1 MQFVPKLKHD
11 IEMFELYGNLHG
23 PDNVKNST
31 LRMMKSK
38 KDLEMKQG
46 KVNKKLLALS
56 QGKSVRNI
64 DTGGNN
70 SGRSSV
76 NTVASKSMNKRKS
89 VKDLNIAKDSLKSP
103 NSNNNASQPQSPKEV
118 EEEEED
124 KSFLVQLGKSMKNIT
139 EIMKNDN
146 DNNSKIPSS
155 SSTTTTPI
163 QSPRT
168 ISSKPVNS
176 KQLSTSK
183 SSKTLT
189 ESKSKMNIGNIN
201 DNNEDEKKENDENDG
216 DDGVLTPKQLKY
228 RKWLKKILWCI
239 ISISIYIHK
248 IVYIWICTTSL
259 FIPFFTVLFGTFT
272 CSTFYEEIEN
282 EDSNNSTIMYHKYK
296 GVKSAPKL
304 AVFIYIII

>member
-23 PDNVKNST
+23 PGNVKNST

-38 KDLEMKQG
+38 KDLEMKKG

-64 DTGGNN
+64 DTGSSN
-70 SGRSSV
+70 SGTSSV
-76 NTVASKSMNKRKS
+76 NTITSKSMNKRKS
-89 VKDLNIAKDSLKSP
+89 VKDLNLAKEVLKSP
-103 NSNNNASQPQSPKEV
+103 NNNNNNTSQPQSPKEV
-118 EEEEED
+118 EEEED
-124 KSFLVQLGKSMKNIT
+124 NKSFLAQLGKSMKNIT

-155 SSTTTTPI
+155 STATTPV
-163 QSPRT
+163 QSPRA
-168 ISSKPVNS
+168 IPSKSVSS
-176 KQLSTSK
+176 KQLAASK

-189 ESKSKMNIGNIN
+189 QSRSKMNIGNIN
-201 DNNEDEKKENDENDG
+201 DDNEEGKKDNDDENNDD

-239 ISISIYIHK
+239 YIYIFIYK

-282 EDSNNSTIMYHKYK
+282 EDSDNSTIMYHTYK

-304 AVFIYIII
+304 EVYI